1 MDLDVPE
8 SIADM
13 PVFDVDEDAGAE
25 MEVYVFVDFCVA
37 IAAALEVAE
46 EAHHCLVVVLAAV
59 FALTH

>member
-13 PVFDVDEDAGAE
+13 SVLNVDEDAGAE
-25 MEVYVFVDFCVA
+25 MEVDVLVDFCVA

-46 EAHHCLVVVLAAV
+46 ETHHCLVVVFAAV
-59 FALTH
+59 FTLTD